1 MKNDSRI
8 LVAGAN
14 GMVGSAI
21 VRNLESEGYT
31 NIIKGTR
38 HLIDFTDQEE
48 TDSFFRLARPEYVF
62 LTAAKCGGILDNI
75 NNPVNYLL
83 DNLNIQNNV
92 ISSSHKY
99 GVNKLMF
106 FASSCVYPKES
117 PMPIKE
123 ESLMMGNF
131 EKTHEFYSI
140 AKVSGIKLC
149 EAYRKQYGSN
159 FISVNPCNIYGIEN
173 KIDSPNAHVM
183 SSLIY
188 KIWKAKRDNIPQIEC
203 FGDGSPKREFLYSDD
218 LADAA
223 IFLMTQK
230 TDSFINI
237 GTGIETSIVEIVD
250 LICNII
256 GYDGKIVWD
265 TSKPNGAARRVLDVS
280 NLNSLGW
287 KPKTSLKEGIEKIV
301 DYLNR
306 NYV

>member
-1 MKNDSRI
+1 MKSDSKI

-21 VRNLESEGYT
+21 INNLKIKEYT
-31 NIIKGTR
+31 NIIKGSR
-38 HLIDFTDQEE
+38 NNVDFTNQEA
-48 TDSFFRLARPEYVF
+48 TDTFFILAKPEYVF
-62 LTAAKCGGILDNI
+62 LTAARCGGILDNI
-75 NNPVNYLL
+75 NCPVNYLL

-99 GVNKLMF
+99 GVKKLMF

-123 ESLMMGNF
+123 ENLMMGNF
-131 EKTHEFYSI
+131 EETHEFYSI

-149 EAYRKQYGSN
+149 EAYRKQYGCD
-159 FISVNPCNIYGIEN
+159 FISVNPCNIYGIET
-173 KIDSPNAHVM
+173 KVDSPNAHVM

-188 KIWKAKRDNIPQIEC
+188 RIWKAKKGNISQVEC

-223 IFLMTQK
+223 IFLMNQK
-230 TDSFINI
+230 IDSFINI
-237 GTGIETSIVEIVD
+237 GTGIETSIVELVD
-250 LICNII
+250 EICNII
-256 GYDGKIVWD
+256 EYDGKIVWD
-265 TSKPNGAARRVLDVS
+265 TSKPNGAPRRVLDVS
-280 NLNSLGW
+280 KLNSFGW
-287 KPKTSLKEGIEKIV
+287 KPKTSLKEGIVKIINH
-301 DYLNR
+301 LNH

>member
-188 KIWKAKRDNIPQIEC
+188 KIWKANRDNIPQIEC